1 MSTSNP
7 AADPTAQHF
16 DVVVIGAGFSGMY
29 ALHRL
34 RQQGRRVVCLEAGDG
49 VGGTWFWNRYPGA
62 RVDIESMQYSY
73 SFDDDLQ
80 QEWEWSEHFSPQP
93 DLEAYANHVADRFEL
108 REDIRFETRVNEL
121 TFDEAADEWHV
132 GTAQGERFVAK
143 YVIAATGSLDVSNVP
158 AWPGLDGFRGE
169 AYHTS
174 RWPKGGVE
182 LAGKR
187 VGLIGTGSTGIQLV
201 PEVAAV
207 ADHLTVFQRTPNF
220 SLPSFNRELDPEYVR
235 EWKADY
241 PLRRQDVLKTHG
253 AVLMSNAAEQR
264 SIFDYTADE
273 REEVMER
280 AWNARNGLE
289 FIRTFTDTSI
299 DPEAN
304 EILAEFVRNK
314 IRAVVD
320 DPETAELLCPKTYP
334 IGGKRICVDSG
345 YYQTFNRDNVKLV
358 DVRAHPIEEVTES
371 GIRTDDS
378 DYELDVIIFAT
389 GFDAMTGS
397 MLKLNA
403 TGQGGVRLADR
414 WADGPKTVFGLMTA
428 DLPNL
433 FMVHG
438 PGSPSVLAQMITT
451 GEWQVDWILR
461 TIDYLEDHQISRFGA
476 TSAQEDGWATELDT
490 VASRT
495 MHSKTDSWY
504 TGANIPG
511 KPRVLLMYVGG
522 FERYSNWC
530 TRATEQGYAEFD
542 KKQRVVSLP

>member
-1 MSTSNP
+1 MSTSTP
-7 AADPTAQHF
+7 DADHTARHV

-34 RQQGRRVVCLEAGDG
+34 RRQGRRVVCLEAGDG
-49 VGGTWFWNRYPGA
+49 VGGTWYWNRYPGA

-73 SFDDDLQ
+73 SFDENLQ
-80 QEWEWSEHFSPQP
+80 QEWSWSEHFSPQP
-93 DLEAYANHVADRFEL
+93 DLEAYANHVADRFDL
-108 REDIRFETRVNEL
+108 REDIRFETRVDEL
-121 TFDEAADEWHV
+121 TFDEVADEWHV
-132 GTAQGERFVAK
+132 GTASGERFVAK

-158 AWPGLDGFRGE
+158 DWPGLDSFHGK

-174 RWPKGGVE
+174 RWPKEGVE

-187 VGLIGTGSTGIQLV
+187 VGLIGTGSTGIQIA

-220 SLPSFNRELDPEYVR
+220 SLPSFNRELDPEYER
-235 EWKADY
+235 KWKADY
-241 PLRRQDVLKTHG
+241 PQLRKDVLNTHG
-253 AVLMSNAAEQR
+253 AVLMNTAAEAR
-264 SIFDYTADE
+264 SIFDYTEEE
-273 REEVMER
+273 REAVMER

-289 FIRTFTDTSI
+289 FIRTFTDTSS

-304 EILAEFVRNK
+304 AILAEFVRNK
-314 IRAVVD
+314 IRAIVD

-345 YYQTFNRDNVKLV
+345 YYQTFNRDNVTLV
-358 DVRAHPIEEVTES
+358 DVRSRPIEEITES
-371 GIRTDDS
+371 GIRTTDS
-378 DYELDVIIFAT
+378 EYELDVIIFAT

-397 MLKLNA
+397 MLKMKAIGLD
-403 TGQGGVRLADR
+403 GVGLADR

-428 DLPNL
+428 DFPNL

-451 GEWQVDWILR
+451 GEWQVEWILR
-461 TIDYLEDHQISRFGA
+461 TIDYLEDNRISRFGA
-476 TSAQEDGWATELDT
+476 TVAQEHEWANELDT
-490 VASRT
+490 VAART
-495 MHSKTDSWY
+495 MHAKTDSWY

-511 KPRVLLMYVGG
+511 KPRALLMYVGG
-522 FERYSNWC
+522 FERYANGC
-530 TRATEQGYAEFD
+530 TRAADQGYAEFE
-542 KKQRVVSLP
+542 KRQQVSLP